1 VRFCRAAFEAGHTDL
16 AEVFAERL
24 PGVREGLLMPVWK
37 LPPDNSARPDE
48 TVETR
53 GSVPEKVA
61 PVRQKLVPVPNKGV
75 PQTITVL
82 VEERPQGPTEF
93 ELVEKIDPKTG
104 QLIRTIGPRLPKPPD
119 KKGE

>member
-1 VRFCRAAFEAGHTDL
+1 VALEAGRLDL
-16 AEVFAERL
+16 AEVIAQPL
-24 PGVREGLLMPVWK
+24 PGVREGLLIPIWK
-37 LPPDNSARPDE
+37 PRVDSSAR
-48 TVETR
+48 TGGAVETQ

-82 VEERPQGPTEF
+82 VEKRPQEPMYF

-104 QLIRTIGPRLPKPPD
+104 KRLQVVGRRIPKPPD
-119 KKGE
+119 EKG